1 MITKLTLRNFKSV
14 GEQAYDFRQFD
25 LLVGRNNSG
34 KSTVLQAMA
43 IWQFCVDEF
52 HRSRRTGSTGI
63 QVVLPNFTALP
74 VPEFILLWKDRTD
87 RAYPRDAETGTKKQ
101 QFILIEILLEWQ
113 DSVGTTGAFGVELR
127 YHSPQTMY
135 AIPAGGWARFRDC
148 EKSGHLPRIAY
159 VPPFSGLEPSEKF
172 LDISPM
178 RQQVG
183 KGQPGS
189 VLRNLLLRV
198 SKPSARDSAGKEP
211 PRTPSP
217 ADWDELAGIVDRWF
231 SVKISQPRYE
241 STKDV
246 YITVEYT
253 QAGRE
258 YDVIAGGSGFHQTL
272 TLLAFLFGYRP
283 TTILLD
289 EPDAHLHVNL
299 QREILD
305 YFRRKSQEL
314 GTQFLIATHAE
325 EFARGVDASQI
336 VSLLNRV
343 PKRVDS
349 TPAVLH
355 AMADVSNEE
364 ITRLMGSPY
373 ILYVEGESDERILR
387 AWAGA
392 CGAQEAIDKL
402 CFKSMGGGGKKNM
415 KERADDHFG
424 ALQQI
429 IPSVA
434 RLMLFDFDGKDEAFH
449 PAANNPVLFEWKRKN
464 IENYLLVP
472 GAWKRAALRTLR
484 LTEDDLFAQSTMAII
499 DNFFIDQNLTLPP
512 GRDWRSVTANVFSVV
527 DGKRL
532 LFENV
537 DGLFHQLRNADPP
550 LQLIREDVALS
561 MSLEEIHDDVHQ
573 FVDKLQRMTGQAQP
587 VGASPTPSS
596 DMEVSP

>member
-34 KSTVLQAMA
+34 KSTVLQSMA

-52 HRSRRTGSTGI
+52 QRTKRTGRTGI

-74 VPEFILLWKDRTD
+74 VPEFILLWKDRRD
-87 RAYPRDAETGTKKQ
+87 RAYPMDKGTGKKKQ
-101 QFILIEILLEWQ
+101 EFILIEILLEWQ
-113 DSVGTTGAFGVELR
+113 DSAGTTGAFGVELR

-135 AIPAGGWARFRDC
+135 AIPAGGWAQFLDC

-172 LDISPM
+172 LDVSPM

-198 SKPSARDSAGKEP
+198 SKPSARDSDGKQP

-217 ADWDELAGIVDRWF
+217 ADWDELASIVERWF

-305 YFRRKSQEL
+305 YFKRKSQEL
-314 GTQFLIATHAE
+314 GIQFLIATHAE

-336 VSLLNRV
+336 VSMLNRV

-349 TPAVLH
+349 TPVVLH

-364 ITRLMGSPY
+364 ITRLMDSPY

-387 AWAGA
+387 AWANA

-415 KERADDHFG
+415 KERADDHFS

-429 IPSVA
+429 IPNVA
-434 RLMLFDFDGKDEAFH
+434 RLMLFDFDDKDEAFH
-449 PAANNPVLFEWKRKN
+449 PAPDNPVLVEWKRKN

-472 GAWKRAALRTLR
+472 DAWKRAALRTLR
-484 LTEDDLFAQSTMAII
+484 LGENDLFAQSTLGII
-499 DNFFIDQNLTLPP
+499 NDFFVDQNLTLPP
-512 GRDWRSVTANVFSVV
+512 GRDWRGVTANVFSVV

-537 DGLFHQLRNADPP
+537 DGLFHRLRNADPP

-561 MSLEEIHDDVHQ
+561 MPPREIHNDVHQ
-573 FVDKLQRMTGQAQP
+573 FVDKLQRMTGTAQ
-587 VGASPTPSS
+587 GALASASPAFVPKTTS
-596 DMEVSP
+596 

>member
-14 GEQAYDFRQFD
+14 GEQVYDFTRFD

-52 HRSRRTGSTGI
+52 HRSKRTGSTGI

-87 RAYPRDAETGTKKQ
+87 RSYPVDKATGKKKQ
-101 QFILIEILLEWQ
+101 EFILIEILLEWQ
-113 DSVGTTGAFGVELR
+113 NSAEQTSAFGVELR

-135 AIPAGGWARFRDC
+135 AIPSGGWAAFRQC
-148 EKSGHLPRIAY
+148 EKAETLPRIAY
-159 VPPFSGLEPSEKF
+159 VPPFSGLEPTEKF

-198 SKPSARDSAGKEP
+198 SSPSQRDNGDKAPKRAP
-211 PRTPSP
+211 TP
-217 ADWDELAGIVDRWF
+217 ADWNELASMVESWF
-231 SVKISQPRYE
+231 SVKISPPRYE

-246 YITVEYT
+246 YISVEYS
-253 QAGRE
+253 QSNRE
-258 YDVIAGGSGFHQTL
+258 YDIISGGSGFHQTL
-272 TLLAFLFGYRP
+272 TLLAFLFGYQP

-305 YFRRKSQEL
+305 YFKRKSQEL

-336 VSLLNRV
+336 ISLLNKVPTRV
-343 PKRVDS
+343 ES
-349 TPAVLH
+349 TPAVLR
-355 AMADVSNEE
+355 AMSDVSNEE

-373 ILYVEGESDERILR
+373 ILYLEGEDDERILR

-392 CGAQEAIDKL
+392 CGAQEAMDKI
-402 CFKSMGGGGKKNM
+402 CFKTMGGGGKKNM
-415 KERADDHFG
+415 KERADAHFE

-429 IPSVA
+429 VPDVQ
-434 RLMLFDFDGKDEAFH
+434 RLMLFDFDDAAEAFH
-449 PAANNPVLFEWKRKN
+449 PVAGNPVLAEWKRKN

-472 GAWKRAALRTLR
+472 DAWRRAALQQLQ
-484 LTEDDLFAQSTMAII
+484 LAAGDLFAQPTLKLI
-499 DNFFIDQNLTLPP
+499 DDFFVDQNLTLPP
-512 GRDWRSVTANVFSVV
+512 RRTWRQVTANVFSAVN
-527 DGKRL
+527 GKKI
-532 LFENV
+532 LFEDS
-537 DGLFHQLRNADPP
+537 DGLFHQLRGGEPSIK
-550 LQLIREDVALS
+550 LVREEVALS
-561 MSLEEIHDDVHQ
+561 MTAEEIHDDVHE
-573 FVDKLQRMTGQAQP
+573 FIAKVVAMAGSSQRRRRAFR
-587 VGASPTPSS
+587 
-596 DMEVSP
+596 

>member
-1 MITKLTLRNFKSV
+1 MITRLTLRNFKSV
-14 GEQAYDFRQFD
+14 GEQVYDFTRFD

-52 HRSRRTGSTGI
+52 HRSKRTGTTGI

-87 RAYPRDAETGTKKQ
+87 RHYPLDPTTGKKKQ
-101 QFILIEILLEWQ
+101 EFVLIEILLEWQ
-113 DSVGTTGAFGVELR
+113 DAAGQTGAFGVELR

-135 AIPAGGWARFRDC
+135 AIPSGGWSVFRAC
-148 EKSGHLPRIAY
+148 EKGGSLPRIAY
-159 VPPFSGLEPSEKF
+159 VPPFSGLEPTEKF

-198 SKPSARDSAGKEP
+198 SSPSPRDNGENPPLREP
-211 PRTPSP
+211 KP
-217 ADWDELAGIVDRWF
+217 ADWKELAAMVEGWF
-231 SVKISQPRYE
+231 SVKISPPRYE

-246 YITVEYT
+246 YIAVEY
-253 QAGRE
+253 GDGSRN
-258 YDVIAGGSGFHQTL
+258 YDIISGGSGFHQTL
-272 TLLAFLFGYRP
+272 TLLAFLFGYQP

-305 YFRRKSQEL
+305 YFKRKSQEL

-336 VSLLNRV
+336 VSLLNRT
-343 PKRVDS
+343 PRRVES
-349 TPAVLH
+349 TPPVLQ

-364 ITRLMGSPY
+364 ITRLMDSPY

-392 CGAQEAIDKL
+392 CGAQEAMDKI
-402 CFKSMGGGGKKNM
+402 CFKTMGGGGKTNM
-415 KERADDHFG
+415 KERADAHFK

-429 IPSVA
+429 VPNVA
-434 RLMLFDFDGKDEAFH
+434 RLMLFDFDDADEAFH
-449 PAANNPVLFEWKRKN
+449 PASSNPVLVEWKRKN

-472 GAWKRAALRTLR
+472 DAWKRAALQQLQ
-484 LTEDDLFAQSTMAII
+484 LPADDLFARSTLKII
-499 DNFFIDQNLTLPP
+499 DDFFIDQNLTLPP
-512 GRDWRSVTANVFSVV
+512 GRTWRQVNADIFSVV
-527 DGKRL
+527 NGKKI
-532 LFENV
+532 LFENAES
-537 DGLFHQLRNADPP
+537 LFQQLRRADPSVA
-550 LQLIREDVALS
+550 LIREAIAMS
-561 MSLEEIHDDVHQ
+561 MTSDEIHDDVYA
-573 FVDKLQRMTGQAQP
+573 FIDKLHALFRR
-587 VGASPTPSS
+587 
-596 DMEVSP
+596 D

>member
-14 GEQAYDFRQFD
+14 GEQVYEFTPFD

-52 HRSRRTGSTGI
+52 HRSRRTGTTGI
-63 QVVLPNFTALP
+63 QIVLPNFTALP
-74 VPEFILLWKDRTD
+74 LPEFILLWKDRTD
-87 RAYPRDAETGTKKQ
+87 RAYPLDAESGKKKQ
-101 QFILIEILLEWQ
+101 EFILIEIVLEWQ
-113 DSVGTTGAFGVELR
+113 DAAGKTDSFGVELR
-127 YHSPQTMY
+127 YHSPQTIY
-135 AIPAGGWARFRDC
+135 AIPAGGWARFRDA
-148 EKSGHLPRIAY
+148 EKSENLPKIAY
-159 VPPFSGLEPSEKF
+159 VPPFSGLEPSEKW

-198 SKPSARDSAGKEP
+198 SASWQRDAGSERPTAPVKPS
-211 PRTPSP
+211 
-217 ADWDELAGIVDRWF
+217 DWDELAQVVERWF
-231 SVKISQPRYE
+231 GVKISPPRYE

-246 YITVEYT
+246 FINVEYQ
-253 QAGRE
+253 QAGRS
-258 YDVIAGGSGFHQTL
+258 YDIISGGSGFHQTL

-305 YFRRKSQEL
+305 YFKRKSKDL

-355 AMADVSNEE
+355 AMSEVSNEE
-364 ITRLMGSPY
+364 VTRLTGSPH
-373 ILYVEGESDERILR
+373 ILYVEGETDERILR
-387 AWAGA
+387 AWAAA
-392 CGAQEAIDKL
+392 CGAEAAIDKV
-402 CFKSMGGGGKKNM
+402 CFKAMKGGGKANM
-415 KERADDHFG
+415 KERADQHYA
-424 ALQQI
+424 ALQNI
-429 IPSVA
+429 IPNVT
-434 RLMLFDFDGKDEAFH
+434 RMMLFDYDDAKKAFH
-449 PAANNPVLFEWKRKN
+449 PSAGNPALFEWKRKN

-472 GAWKRAALRTLR
+472 DAWRRAALSRLR
-484 LTEDDLFAQSTMAII
+484 LAEDDLFAQPTLAAI
-499 DNFFIDQNLTLPP
+499 DGFFRDENLTLPP
-512 GRDWRSVTANVFSVV
+512 GRTWRNVSANIFAVV
-527 DGKRL
+527 DGKKL
-532 LFENV
+532 LFENPNS
-537 DGLFHQLRNADPP
+537 LFQRLKAGDPP
-550 LQLIREDVALS
+550 LQLLREEVALL
-561 MSLEEIHDDVHQ
+561 MRPDEVHDDVHD
-573 FVDKLQRMTGQAQP
+573 FFGKLKMATGTA
-587 VGASPTPSS
+587 
-596 DMEVSP
+596 

>member
-14 GEQAYDFRQFD
+14 GEQAYEFTPFD

-87 RAYPRDAETGTKKQ
+87 RNYPLDKASGKRKQ
-101 QFILIEILLEWQ
+101 EFILIEILLEWQ
-113 DSVGTTGAFGVELR
+113 DSAGKADAFGVELR
-127 YHSPQTMY
+127 YHSPQTIY
-135 AIPAGGWARFRDC
+135 AVPAGGWAKFRQC
-148 EKSGHLPRIAY
+148 EKDGNLPSIAY
-159 VPPFSGLEPSEKF
+159 VPPFSGLEPSEKR
-172 LDISPM
+172 LDVPPM

-189 VLRNLLLRV
+189 VLRNLLVLV
-198 SKPSARDSAGKEP
+198 STASPQKPKGKKGDVAAL
-211 PRTPSP
+211 S
-217 ADWDELAGIVDRWF
+217 DWEELAEVVYRWF
-231 SVKISQPRYE
+231 SVRIGPPRYD

-246 YITVEYT
+246 FITVEYS
-253 QAGRE
+253 QDGKD
-258 YDVIAGGSGFHQTL
+258 YDIISGGSGFHQTL

-305 YFRRKSQEL
+305 YFKRKSQER
-314 GTQFLIATHAE
+314 GIQFLIATHAE

-343 PKRVDS
+343 PKRIES
-349 TPAVLH
+349 TPAVLR

-364 ITRLMGSPY
+364 ITRLTGSPY

-392 CGAQEAIDKL
+392 CGAQDAMDKV
-402 CFKSMGGGGKKNM
+402 CFKAMGGGGKGNM
-415 KERADDHFG
+415 KERADHHFS

-429 IPSVA
+429 IPSVS
-434 RLMLFDFDGKDEAFH
+434 RLMLFDFDNADDAFH
-449 PAANNPVLFEWKRKN
+449 PKANNPVLFEWTRKN

-472 GAWKRAALRTLR
+472 DAWRAVVLRKLV
-484 LTEDDLFAQSTMAII
+484 LAEDDLFAQSALSVI
-499 DNFFIDQNLTLPP
+499 DDFFRDENLTLAP
-512 GRDWRSVTANVFSVV
+512 GKTWRNVSANVFSVV

-532 LFENV
+532 LFE
-537 DGLFHQLRNADPP
+537 DGNSLFQRLKLNDPP
-550 LQLIREDVALS
+550 LQILREEVALVMTADDIHEDVHAFIGKLKS
-561 MSLEEIHDDVHQ
+561 M
-573 FVDKLQRMTGQAQP
+573 TA
-587 VGASPTPSS
+587 A
-596 DMEVSP
+596 

>member
-1 MITKLTLRNFKSV
+1 MISRLTLRNFKSV
-14 GEQAYDFRQFD
+14 GQQVYDFTRFD

-52 HRSRRTGSTGI
+52 HRSKRTGSTGI

-87 RAYPRDAETGTKKQ
+87 RIYPLDEATGKRKQ
-101 QFILIEILLEWQ
+101 EFILIEILLEWQ
-113 DSVGTTGAFGVELR
+113 DAAGQTGEFGVELR

-135 AIPAGGWARFRDC
+135 AIPSGGWSAFRKC
-148 EKSGHLPRIAY
+148 EKLGTLPRIAY
-159 VPPFSGLEPSEKF
+159 VPPFSGLEPTEKF

-198 SKPSARDSAGKEP
+198 GNPSPRDSGNQVPKSV
-211 PRTPSP
+211 PSS
-217 ADWDELAGIVDRWF
+217 ADWDELAGVVERWF
-231 SVKISQPRYE
+231 SVKISRPIYE

-246 YITVEYT
+246 YITVEYS
-253 QAGRE
+253 QSNRD
-258 YDVIAGGSGFHQTL
+258 YDIISGGSGFHQTL
-272 TLLAFLFGYRP
+272 TLLAFLFGYQP

-305 YFRRKSQEL
+305 FFKRKSHEL

-325 EFARGVDASQI
+325 EFARGVDAGRI

-343 PKRVDS
+343 PKRVES
-349 TPAVLH
+349 TPAVLR

-364 ITRLMGSPY
+364 ITLLMASPY

-392 CGAQEAIDKL
+392 CGAQESMDKV
-402 CFKSMGGGGKKNM
+402 CFKTMGGGGKKNM
-415 KERADDHFG
+415 KERADAHFL

-429 IPSVA
+429 VPGVR
-434 RLMLFDFDGKDEAFH
+434 RLMLFDFDDADEAFH
-449 PAANNPVLFEWKRKN
+449 PKGGNAVLAEWKRKN

-472 GAWKRAALRTLR
+472 DAWRRSALQQLQ
-484 LTEDDLFAQSTMAII
+484 LSADDLFAQQTLKII
-499 DNFFIDQNLTLPP
+499 DDFFIDQNLTLPP
-512 GRDWRSVTANVFSVV
+512 GRSWRQVTANVFSVV
-527 DGKRL
+527 DGKKI
-532 LFENV
+532 LFENA
-537 DGLFHQLRNADPP
+537 DGLFHQLRNSEPSVK
-550 LQLIREDVALS
+550 LIRDAVALS
-561 MSLEEIHDDVHQ
+561 MTPDEIHEDVHE
-573 FVDKLQRMTGQAQP
+573 FIGKLVAMTGAK
-587 VGASPTPSS
+587 
-596 DMEVSP
+596 

>member
-14 GEQAYDFRQFD
+14 SEQVYDFTRFD

-52 HRSRRTGSTGI
+52 HRSKRTGTTGI

-87 RAYPRDAETGTKKQ
+87 RTYPLDQSTGKKKQ
-101 QFILIEILLEWQ
+101 EFILIEILLEWR
-113 DSVGTTGAFGVELR
+113 DSANDTGTFGVELR

-135 AIPAGGWARFRDC
+135 AIPSGGWAQFRKC
-148 EKSGHLPRIAY
+148 EETEKLPRIAY
-159 VPPFSGLEPSEKF
+159 VPPFSGLEPTEKF

-198 SKPSARDSAGKEP
+198 SNPSPRDNGDLAPK
-211 PRTPSP
+211 RMTSP
-217 ADWDELAGIVDRWF
+217 ADWQELAAIVERWF
-231 SVKISQPRYE
+231 AVKISQPQYE
-241 STKDV
+241 SAKDV
-246 YITVEYT
+246 YITVEYS
-253 QAGRE
+253 QGGRD
-258 YDVIAGGSGFHQTL
+258 YDVISGGSGFHQTL

-305 YFRRKSQEL
+305 YFKRKSQEL

-325 EFARGVDASQI
+325 EFARGVDAGQI
-336 VSLLNRV
+336 ISLLNRV
-343 PKRVDS
+343 PKRIDS
-349 TPAVLH
+349 TPAVLR

-364 ITRLMGSPY
+364 IMFLMASPY

-387 AWAGA
+387 AWAGK
-392 CGAQEAIDKL
+392 CGAQQAIDKVY
-402 CFKSMGGGGKKNM
+402 FKAMGGGGKINM
-415 KERADDHFG
+415 KERADDHFL

-429 IPSVA
+429 VPSSK
-434 RLMLFDFDGKDEAFH
+434 RLMLFDLDDAEKAFH
-449 PAANNPVLFEWKRKN
+449 PGLGNPVLAEWKRRN

-472 GAWKRAALRTLR
+472 DAWRRAALLQ
-484 LTEDDLFAQSTMAII
+484 LQLSADDLFAQSSLKII
-499 DNFFIDQNLTLPP
+499 DDFFKDQNLTLPP
-512 GRDWRSVTANVFSVV
+512 GRTWRQVTANVFSVV
-527 DGKRL
+527 NGKKI
-532 LFENV
+532 LFENA
-537 DGLFHQLRNADPP
+537 DGLFHQLRSGDPS
-550 LQLIREDVALS
+550 LLLIREQVALC
-561 MSLEEIHDDVHQ
+561 MTADEIHDDVHELLA
-573 FVDKLQRMTGQAQP
+573 KLRGMTGLP
-587 VGASPTPSS
+587 LI
-596 DMEVSP
+596 

>member
-1 MITKLTLRNFKSV
+1 MIKRLTLSNFKSV
-14 GEQAYDFRQFD
+14 GKQVYDFTQFD

-52 HRSRRTGSTGI
+52 HRSKRTGNTGI

-87 RAYPRDAETGTKKQ
+87 RAYPLDAGTGKKKQ
-101 QFILIEILLEWQ
+101 EFILIQILLEWQ
-113 DSVGTTGAFGVELR
+113 DSAGKTAAFGVELR

-135 AIPAGGWARFRDC
+135 AIPAGGWARFREC
-148 EKSGHLPRIAY
+148 EKSGQLPRIAY
-159 VPPFSGLEPSEKF
+159 VPPFSGLEPSENF
-172 LDISPM
+172 LDVSPM

-198 SKPSARDSAGKEP
+198 SKPSPRDGGP
-211 PRTPSP
+211 PRIPSP
-217 ADWDELAGIVDRWF
+217 ADWDELASIVERWF
-231 SVKISQPRYE
+231 SVKISRPQYE
-241 STKDV
+241 STRDV

-253 QAGRE
+253 QDGRN
-258 YDVIAGGSGFHQTL
+258 YDIIAGGSGLHQTL

-336 VSLLNRV
+336 VSLLNRE
-343 PKRVDS
+343 PTRIES
-349 TPAVLH
+349 TPTVLR
-355 AMADVSNEE
+355 AMADVSNED

-373 ILYVEGESDERILR
+373 MLYVEGESDERILR

-392 CGAQEAIDKL
+392 CGAQAAIDKV
-402 CFKSMGGGGKKNM
+402 CFKSMRGGGKENM
-415 KERADDHFG
+415 KERVDQHFA

-429 IPSVA
+429 IPGVS
-434 RLMLFDFDGKDEAFH
+434 RLMLFDFDDGDDAFH
-449 PAANNPVLFEWKRKN
+449 PDAGNPVLAEWKRKN
-464 IENYLLVP
+464 IENYLFVP
-472 GAWKRAALRTLR
+472 DAWRRAALRALR
-484 LTEDDLFAQSTMAII
+484 LKEDDLFAEFTLKII
-499 DNFFIDQNLTLPP
+499 DAFFVDQNLTLPP
-512 GRDWRSVTANVFSVV
+512 GRSWRGVAANVFGVV
-527 DGKRL
+527 DGKKI
-532 LFENV
+532 LFENA
-537 DGLFHQLRNADPP
+537 DALFHQLRNADPP
-550 LQLIREDVALS
+550 LQLKREDVALS
-561 MSLEEIHDDVHQ
+561 MSGEEIHDDVHE
-573 FVDKLQRMTGQAQP
+573 FIGKLLCMTGVVP
-587 VGASPTPSS
+587 VARWF
-596 DMEVSP
+596 

>member
-14 GEQAYDFRQFD
+14 GEQVYDFTQFD

-87 RAYPRDAETGTKKQ
+87 RAYPLDEKTRKKKQ
-101 QFILIEILLEWQ
+101 EFILIEILLEWQ
-113 DSVGTTGAFGVELR
+113 DSAGQAGAFGVELR

-135 AIPAGGWARFRDC
+135 AIPAGGWARFRAC
-148 EKSGHLPRIAY
+148 EKSGHLPHIAY
-159 VPPFSGLEPSEKF
+159 VPPFSGLEPTEKF

-198 SKPSARDSAGKEP
+198 NKPSARDSDGNGP

-217 ADWDELAGIVDRWF
+217 EDWDELATIVERWF

-253 QAGRE
+253 QEGRE
-258 YDVIAGGSGFHQTL
+258 YDIIAGGSGFHQTL

-336 VSLLNRV
+336 VSLLNRA

-349 TPAVLH
+349 TPAVLR
-355 AMADVSNEE
+355 AMAEVSNEE

-373 ILYVEGESDERILR
+373 ILYVEGESDERVLR
-387 AWAGA
+387 AWAGE
-392 CGAQEAIDKL
+392 CGAQEAMDKV

-415 KERADDHFG
+415 KERADQHFA

-429 IPSVA
+429 IPEVS
-434 RLMLFDFDGKDEAFH
+434 RLMLFDFDDKDEAFH
-449 PAANNPVLFEWKRKN
+449 PAADNPVLFEWKRKN

-472 GAWKRAALRTLR
+472 EAWRRAALRALR
-484 LTEDDLFAQSTMAII
+484 LTEGDLFAESTLKLI
-499 DNFFIDQNLTLPP
+499 DNFFVDQNLTLPP
-512 GRDWRSVTANVFSVV
+512 GRNWRSVTANVFGVV
-527 DGKRL
+527 DGKKI
-532 LFENV
+532 LFENP
-537 DGLFHQLRNADPP
+537 DGLFHQLRMAETP

-561 MSLEEIHDDVHQ
+561 MAATEIHDDVHQ
-573 FVDKLQRMTGQAQP
+573 FIDKLRGMTGM
-587 VGASPTPSS
+587 T
-596 DMEVSP
+596 